1 MKRFFSTLFM
11 ALVAVLMI
19 AQEPVITFE
28 KTEHDFGK
36 IHEENGRVSVV
47 FNFKN
52 EGMAPLVLSNV
63 RASCGCTTPTWT
75 REPVEPGQTGS
86 ITVTYNPNGRPGR
99 FQKTV
104 TVTSNASEPTTRVYI
119 KGEVIPKP
127 AKPVNVYTIAVGELS
142 MKSKNLDLGTIKK
155 GQTLSGELEFANMS
169 KEEHTV
175 ALQLNSA
182 DTYLSEQVT
191 LAAPKPNET
200 GKFIFVINNA
210 NTKLY
215 GPVVAKVYVI
225 VDGKKELTE
234 TFELTIKAN
243 IVEDFSTLTVEQKQ
257 QAPIIECPA
266 EVNAGTIA
274 AGKTLKYMLPIKNT
288 GANALE
294 IRRAYASDP
303 ALMIKAPKAI
313 KSGKKGALT
322 IDINTKELE
331 AGQYTRELVFIF
343 MCGLNKMEKRD
354 IPFTIG
360 MLFVFMTT
368 ALIIDW
374 VDHHNFMFFFQGDGT
389 PFTLF
394 QNLVHDNKPAYQ
406 VIIYILQSGYMVG
419 FYFAYYGIKKLIE
432 KQKQKKELQLAEA
445 SSED

>member
-104 TVTSNASEPTTRVYI
+104 TVTSNATEPTTRVYI

-155 GQTLSGELEFANMS
+155 GQTASGELEFANMS

-200 GKFIFVINNA
+200 GKFIFVINTA

-215 GPVVAKVYVI
+215 GPVEAKVYVI

-266 EVNAGTIA
+266 EINAGVIA
-274 AGKTLKYMLPIKNT
+274 AGETLKYMLPIKNT

-294 IRRAYASDP
+294 IRRAYATDP
-303 ALMIKAPKAI
+303 ALTIKAPKAI

-322 IDINTKELE
+322 IDINAKELE
-331 AGQYTRELVFIF
+331 AGQYTRELVIIS
-343 MCGLNKMEKRD
+343 NDYQRSIHKVR
-354 IPFTIG
+354 IVFT
-360 MLFVFMTT
+360 V
-368 ALIIDW
+368 
-374 VDHHNFMFFFQGDGT
+374 Q
-389 PFTLF
+389 
-394 QNLVHDNKPAYQ
+394 
-406 VIIYILQSGYMVG
+406 
-419 FYFAYYGIKKLIE
+419 
-432 KQKQKKELQLAEA
+432 
-445 SSED
+445 